1 MLELLIVLSI
11 AGIALAALSGIGF
24 LALFAA
30 GASVMLAVIFADW
43 LRHKWLPLRTWTE
56 RRFGAELRALEQMRA
71 SLLLW
76 AGLGA
81 FLGVLGYLWA
91 ARLGHA

>member
-11 AGIALAALSGIGF
+11 VGIALAALSGIGF

-30 GASVMLAVIFADW
+30 GAGLMLVAIFTDW
-43 LRHKWLPLRTWTE
+43 LRHKWLPLRAWTE
-56 RRFGAELRALEQMRA
+56 RRFGAELRALEQKRMG
-71 SLLLW
+71 LLLW
-76 AGLGA
+76 TGLCA
-81 FLGVLGYLWA
+81 FLGVLGWLWV